1 MNALKTFLTK
11 YTAFFNHAVLAFGVW
26 GPFTISAVDS
36 AAFGIPLD
44 LAMASYAWQFRAS
57 TAYLIIG
64 VLMGAAGSVVGS
76 LVPFWVGR
84 KGGEP
89 LLLKKVSHAR
99 LESLR
104 DRYEKWEFFF
114 VMIPSMLPPPTP
126 MKLLIFAVGAFEM
139 RTAVFAA
146 AIFLGRLLR
155 FALVTYLTVA
165 FGESLVKNVAAFF
178 VTHKALMSV
187 VLLGGFLLAVVFVWR
202 KLFAKD
208 AEQPS
213 S

>member
-1 MNALKTFLTK
+1 LNALKTFLAK

-26 GPFTISAVDS
+26 GPFTIAAVDS

-57 TAYLIIG
+57 PTLLVIG

-89 LLLKKVSHAR
+89 LLLKKVSHER

-104 DRYEKWEFFF
+104 DRYENWEFLF

-139 RTAVFAA
+139 RTAVFSA

-155 FALVTYLTVA
+155 FAPVTYLTVR
-165 FGESLVKNVAAFF
+165 FGESLVRNVAGFF
-178 VTHKALMSV
+178 VAHKAVLSV
-187 VLLGGFLLAVVFVWR
+187 VLIGGFIAVVWVVWR
-202 KLFAKD
+202 KLFGRD
-208 AEQPS
+208 GD
-213 S
+213 